1 MQEEGEVAVVVAAVC
16 EVGSRVAGVST
27 RKEQKE

>member
-1 MQEEGEVAVVVAAVC
+1 MQEEGAVAVVVAVC